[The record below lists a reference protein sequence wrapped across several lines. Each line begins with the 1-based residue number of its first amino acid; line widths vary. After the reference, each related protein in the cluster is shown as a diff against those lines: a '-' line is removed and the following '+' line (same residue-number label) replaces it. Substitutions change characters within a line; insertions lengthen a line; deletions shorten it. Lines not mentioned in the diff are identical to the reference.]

1 MAVIEDDRTDS
12 TSTGVDGRPEGVLGL
27 LQQAARTIDQMWHSA
42 QHDGRHTASVA
53 LGEAS
58 YGIHR
63 ALIALQA
70 DGSAL
75 QADGSALQA

>member
-1 MAVIEDDRTDS
+1 MAVTEDRIDDAFAGPDS
-12 TSTGVDGRPEGVLGL
+12 SPEGVLRL

-42 QHDGRHTASVA
+42 QGEGRSPAAVA

-63 ALIALQA
+63 ALIALQV
-70 DGSAL
+70 DGAL
-75 QADGSALQA
+75 R

>member
-1 MAVIEDDRTDS
+1 MAVTEDLF
-12 TSTGVDGRPEGVLGL
+12 DGSPVLGDATHEGVLSL
-27 LQQAARTIDQMWHSA
+27 LQQAARTVDHMWHSA
-42 QHDGRHTASVA
+42 QAGGEHSAAVA

-70 DGSAL
+70 DGAGPD
-75 QADGSALQA
+75 AP